1 MAENKKRNIWGLHGL
16 PGMIISVLGL
26 IGMLILLQLMV
37 IVVYRHGAVAP
48 YDEGP
53 IRDINNVK
61 MIDELEKQSQFA
73 FQPPKSEK

>member
-37 IVVYRHGAVAP
+37 IVAYRHGAVAP
-48 YDEGP
+48 YDERP